1 MKPES
6 TKPKSL
12 PLCEI
17 TIRCEFSAAH
27 RLHAPSLSNEENAK
41 LYGPCNNPNSHGH
54 NYDLFVTVKGP
65 IDPVTGMVMNL
76 NDLHEI
82 VRRRIFDV
90 VDHKHL
96 DDDLEILGGR
106 VSTAENLAFVCWE
119 ILEEE
124 LAPFNGVRMSSLR
137 INESRANIVEYR
149 GETL

>member
-1 MKPES
+1 MQTES
-6 TKPKSL
+6 SKPKSQ
-12 PLCEI
+12 PVCEI

-27 RLHAPSLSNEENAK
+27 RLHAPSLSDEANAE

-65 IDPVTGMVMNL
+65 IDPITGMVMNL

-82 VRRRIFDV
+82 VGRRIFDV

-106 VSTAENLAFVCWE
+106 VSTAENLAIVCWD

-124 LAPFNGVRMSSLR
+124 LAAYTGVRMSSVR